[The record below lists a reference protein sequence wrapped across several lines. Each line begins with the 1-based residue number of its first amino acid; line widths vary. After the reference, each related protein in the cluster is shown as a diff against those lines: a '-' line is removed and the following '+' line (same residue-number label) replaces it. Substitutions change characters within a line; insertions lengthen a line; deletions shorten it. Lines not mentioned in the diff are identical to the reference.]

1 MVGFDK
7 MDFIQETVLRIVGKA
22 VGSELPI
29 ELDSVLSDMRVNSI
43 KIIQIIAML
52 ETELEFELE
61 EEDLIMSHFLTPR
74 QIVKLLREKYSM
86 VDMA

>member
-1 MVGFDK
+1 VVGFDK

-74 QIVKLLREKYSM
+74 QIVKLLRENT
-86 VDMA
+86 AW